1 MKDSKQKYR
10 IWSTSEIKF
19 LHEHYPEH
27 SAKSIAKMLNRN
39 SSSVSSKIKR
49 MKNPEEKQKYEIWSK
64 REMKF
69 LTENYTKHSRQNIA
83 KILNRSPLSVFSK
96 IKRMNLYQRAL
107 RDIEPLND
115 LTEPEK
121 AYIAAFIDG
130 EGSMTITVKYRN
142 NLPFLANPKIDI
154 SNSDKEVINW
164 ISEKVNRGRWESKQ
178 VYLRKRSMQFPT
190 WKKNFVLSISNRLR
204 IQPLLMTISPYL
216 RVKRNL
222 ARCILEFYQL
232 HNGKSPCS
240 IQTWK
245 KILEIKTLI
254 DGRKPFQ
261 IRSRQRLAQ
270 FIKELERTESIIPII
285 KDLQQHI

>member
-1 MKDSKQKYR
+1 MKDPKRQYR

-19 LHEHYPEH
+19 LREHCLEH

-39 SSSVSSKIKR
+39 SSSVSSKITK
-49 MKNPEEKQKYEIWSK
+49 MKNPEDKQTHEIWSPS
-64 REMKF
+64 EEKF
-69 LTENYTKHSRQNIA
+69 LRENYTRYARQDIA
-83 KILNRSPLSVFSK
+83 KMLNRSSSSIFSK
-96 IKRMNLYQRAL
+96 IKRMNLYQKAL
-107 RDIEPLND
+107 ENIRPLGN

-130 EGSMTITVKYRN
+130 EGSMTITIKYRN
-142 NLPFLANPKIDI
+142 NLPFLVNPKIDI

-164 ISEKVNRGRWESKQ
+164 ISEKVNKGRWKSKQ
-178 VYLRKRSMQFPT
+178 AYLRKRSVQFPT
-190 WKKNFVLSISNRLR
+190 WKKNFVLNISNRLR
-204 IQPLLMTISPYL
+204 IQPLLMAIFPYL

-232 HNGKSPCS
+232 HNRKTPCS

-270 FIKELERTESIIPII
+270 FIKELERKE
-285 KDLQQHI
+285 QNQ